1 MTPDDKI
8 AKVMREF
15 KAGTLRTA
23 SGEVVTSEKQA
34 MAIAMSESGKS
45 QDSSWITVHPNGQG
59 TKGVPVRISENGT
72 IEAGMGGKHN
82 GKKLSE
88 LKQGG
93 NEMEH
98 TREKLYKIQNS
109 GNAFAKMAVMAHQ
122 SKINAFKQAKEKHDK
137 IASSSIHNK
146 NRTYLNQANWGMQK
160 KRFNI
165 ERSEQD
171 IIERAKQVGIDITQ
185 EELRKY
191 YVSIQQ

>member
-15 KAGTLRTA
+15 KAGTLCTA

-34 MAIAMSESGKS
+34 MAIAMSEAGLS

-88 LKQGG
+88 LKGE
-93 NEMEH
+93 NNKMESVS
-98 TREKLYKIQNS
+98 EKLDKIQNS

-122 SKINAFKQAKEKHDK
+122 SKIKSFKQSKEKYDK
-137 IASSSIHNK
+137 LSSSSIHNK
-146 NRTYLNQANWGMQK
+146 NRTYLNQAKWDMQEK
-160 KRFNI
+160 QANI

-185 EELRKY
+185 EELRKH
-191 YVSIQQ
+191 YVGINS

>member
-34 MAIAMSESGKS
+34 MAIAMSESGLS
-45 QDSSWITVHPNGQG
+45 QDSSWITVHPNGEG

-88 LKQGG
+88 LK
-93 NEMEH
+93 EP
-98 TREKLYKIQNS
+98 
-109 GNAFAKMAVMAHQ
+109 AKP
-122 SKINAFKQAKEKHDK
+122 
-137 IASSSIHNK
+137 
-146 NRTYLNQANWGMQK
+146 
-160 KRFNI
+160 
-165 ERSEQD
+165 
-171 IIERAKQVGIDITQ
+171 
-185 EELRKY
+185 
-191 YVSIQQ
+191 SIQERLKSAKKNLTATKKAVGKSKKALEHHEYLMNTRQINLNEYFTKRDDLEKEHRKAMRAYENAQIEHGKVHNESLGYSK